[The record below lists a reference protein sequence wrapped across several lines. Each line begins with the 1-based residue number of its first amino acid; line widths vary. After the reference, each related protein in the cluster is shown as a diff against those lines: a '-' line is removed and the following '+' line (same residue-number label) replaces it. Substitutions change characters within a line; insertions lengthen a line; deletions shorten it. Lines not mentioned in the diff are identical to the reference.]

1 MLYEGTKTKLIFHLN
16 DACTSAE
23 KHHYVSACKSV
34 IEACCDSLNR
44 KTNQIRD
51 LKYFIGVPCS
61 VNDSKSH
68 YLYFNDASDLCQ
80 HCKDATSFSRDC
92 WIDAAKMCN
101 KLRKNENNNLSFE
114 EFLQVLQEVAKN
126 NMLSEFKN
134 ELKVGVHKTT
144 KSYQEDR
151 QVIEV
156 LMMWETKQPSPR
168 YSLIKILNRLQLYS
182 IADMLKVD

>member
-92 WIDAAKMCN
+92 WIDAAKMVC
-101 KLRKNENNNLSFE
+101 
-114 EFLQVLQEVAKN
+114 
-126 NMLSEFKN
+126 
-134 ELKVGVHKTT
+134 
-144 KSYQEDR
+144 
-151 QVIEV
+151 
-156 LMMWETKQPSPR
+156 
-168 YSLIKILNRLQLYS
+168 
-182 IADMLKVD
+182 